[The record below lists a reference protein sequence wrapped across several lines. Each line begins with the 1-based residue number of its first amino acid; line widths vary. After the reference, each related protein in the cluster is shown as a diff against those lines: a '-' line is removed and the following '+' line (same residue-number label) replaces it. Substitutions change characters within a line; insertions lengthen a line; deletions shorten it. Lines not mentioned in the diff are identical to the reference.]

1 MNKWL
6 SAAHRQALQ
15 SVSLSLL
22 RSFMNF
28 FEQRARYSKFKSKHQ
43 LAKVHARVASQ
54 RKDDLHKLSQ
64 QIVDL
69 QQLRHNAPDKWF
81 GPEACQ
87 T

>member
-1 MNKWL
+1 MQGL
-6 SAAHRQALQ
+6 DLQ
-15 SVSLSLL
+15 SVSLSPL

-28 FEQRARYSKFKSKHQ
+28 FERRARYSKSKSKHQ
-43 LAKVHARVASQ
+43 LAKVHAKVASQ

-69 QQLRHNAPDKWF
+69 QQLRHKAPEKWF
-81 GPEACQ
+81 GPEVWQ

>member
-6 SAAHRQALQ
+6 SATHRQALQ

-28 FEQRARYSKFKSKHQ
+28 FERRARYSKFKSKHQ
-43 LAKVHARVASQ
+43 LAKVASQ

-69 QQLRHNAPDKWF
+69 QQLRQKAPDKWF